1 MDLKKILLERFE
13 KKGVE
18 PVLIPG
24 LLKNIMATL
33 RGRPDIAHEEV
44 SERLHYI
51 GWNDFDL
58 DENTLQIIIADYES
72 SAPTPRLGPRPSSVS
87 PRSGWGPLGREVVEG
102 SP

>member
-13 KKGVE
+13 EKGVE

-33 RGRPDIAHEEV
+33 KDRPDITHEEV

-58 DENTLQIIIADYES
+58 DENTLQIIIADYEA
-72 SAPTPRLGPRPSSVS
+72 SAPNHPTTM
-87 PRSGWGPLGREVVEG
+87 
-102 SP
+102 

>member
-33 RGRPDIAHEEV
+33 KDRPDITHEEV

-58 DENTLQIIIADYES
+58 DENTLQIIIADYEA
-72 SAPTPRLGPRPSSVS
+72 SAPNHPTTM
-87 PRSGWGPLGREVVEG
+87 
-102 SP
+102 

>member
-1 MDLKKILLERFE
+1 MDLKKILMERFE

-33 RGRPDIAHEEV
+33 KDRPDITHEEV

-58 DENTLQIIIADYES
+58 DENTLQIIIADYEA
-72 SAPTPRLGPRPSSVS
+72 SAPNHPTTM
-87 PRSGWGPLGREVVEG
+87 
-102 SP
+102 

>member
-1 MDLKKILLERFE
+1 MDLKKILLERLE
-13 KKGVE
+13 GKGVE

-33 RGRPDIAHEEV
+33 KDRPDITHEEV

-58 DENTLQIIIADYES
+58 DENTLQIIIADYEA
-72 SAPTPRLGPRPSSVS
+72 SAPNHPTTM
-87 PRSGWGPLGREVVEG
+87 
-102 SP
+102 